1 MKKFTL
7 TIGLVVIAAFVYG
20 QRNTKPKAFI
30 TEPINTTKKLMLKQ
44 GKENLNATYVWEEE
58 FTDSIATGVNGLPD
72 GWAYTPN
79 DTNINNQWQWKG
91 GFIGTVWLG
100 TPVTIEETFYT
111 NSATVPATN
120 PTLFFNFFNS
130 FYFSIENGQDSLY
143 VEYESNGDGN
153 WHWLWSNR
161 NETALVASGV
171 NYPYSSWDEHM
182 ARIQLP
188 ATTINQPIKFRVT
201 ASRTNGYSQYVES
214 MALGSLANDDVE
226 MIANACLN
234 TYVAD
239 NDTTYFDGLYQLLP
253 ITLKKNFVYNMA
265 AVKNYGVNS
274 ATNLVYTATFK
285 DSNGNL
291 IAEKDTNMMLL
302 GSDLTNTYDID
313 TFKCGGFDNIDAV
326 TVGTYT
332 LETNVTYDNADEDTL
347 NNYFSMDITYAGSGG
362 SGGVIETTASL
373 ARNTKITGE
382 LGVHQY
388 SGSNDG
394 DQIGISFHV
403 SEQCVI
409 GGAIIPLGLGT
420 TDETGFTVKLY
431 ASNIAGTAWEQMGR
445 SNDICTSAADAGTSI
460 SVDLWNSLSLYP
472 QVDYML
478 VCAAHFTPN
487 VSKIYFST
495 YDGYKDF
502 SNKSLLYEPATALC
516 IGGTWSY
523 ITEVPCFTLI
533 VGGFTNSVNE
543 TSLENTV
550 KVYPN
555 PTENILHID
564 NINGAKIEIYNM
576 LGNIVYINDKASDFN
591 TVDLSNYAKGTYL
604 VRVYSE
610 TGIVVKKIN
619 LVE

>member
-7 TIGLVVIAAFVYG
+7 TIVLVVIAAFVYG

-420 TDETGFTVKLY
+420 TDETGFTVELY